1 MTELIASIISR
12 SIAASTPLLIG
23 TLGEILAERAGVMN
37 LGVEG
42 MMAFGAVTGFA
53 IALHTQS
60 AWLGLLAAIFAGA
73 LLAFIHAVLTVKLRA
88 NQVVSGLALTTLGL
102 GLSGLIGRKLIG
114 KPLQAKFSGL
124 DIPLLGDLPVIGK
137 ALFGHD
143 ILVYGTLLA
152 TVLLWLFL
160 YRTKYGLAVRSAGE
174 NPLATETMSVDI
186 VQLRM
191 LFVVIGGAFAGA
203 AGGYLS
209 LAYIPAWI
217 EGMTAGRGWIV
228 VALTMF
234 SLWDPLRA
242 LAGSLLF
249 GGLFVGQYFLQP
261 YGISPNLLMM
271 LPYLA
276 TLAAL
281 VQGATASTTRGRSAP
296 AALGIPYERGER

>member
-1 MTELIASIISR
+1 MTELIASFISR
-12 SIAASTPLLIG
+12 SIAASTPLLLG

-53 IALHTQS
+53 VALHTQS
-60 AWLGLLAAIFAGA
+60 AWLGLLAAILAGA
-73 LLAFIHAVLTVKLRA
+73 LLAVVHATLTVKLRA

-114 KPLQAKFSGL
+114 KPLQAKFSAL
-124 DIPLLGDLPVIGK
+124 DIPLLGDLPLFGK
-137 ALFGHD
+137 ALFAHD
-143 ILVYGTLLA
+143 ILVYGTLFA
-152 TVLLWLFL
+152 TVLLWVFL
-160 YRTKYGLAVRSAGE
+160 SRTTYGLAVRSAGE
-174 NPLATETMSVDI
+174 NPHAAETMSIDV
-186 VQLRM
+186 VKLRM
-191 LFVVIGGAFAGA
+191 VFVVIGGAFAGA

-234 SLWDPLRA
+234 SLWDPICA

-249 GGLFVGQYFLQP
+249 SGLFVGQYFLQP

-281 VQGATASTTRGRSAP
+281 VQGATASKTRGRSAP

>member
-1 MTELIASIISR
+1 MTELIASIVSR

-42 MMAFGAVTGFA
+42 MMAFGAVAGFA
-53 IALHTQS
+53 VALHTES
-60 AWLGLLAAIFAGA
+60 AWLGLLAAILAGA
-73 LLAFIHAVLTVKLRA
+73 LLALIHAMLTVKLRA

-124 DIPLLGDLPVIGK
+124 DVPLLSDLPVIGK

-152 TVLLWLFL
+152 TVLLWFFL

-174 NPLATETMSVDI
+174 NPLATETMSIDV
-186 VQLRM
+186 VQLRI

-234 SLWDPLRA
+234 SLWDPIRA

-281 VQGATASTTRGRSAP
+281 VQGATASKTRGRSAP
-296 AALGIPYERGER
+296 AALGLPYERGER

>member
-1 MTELIASIISR
+1 MTELIASIIGR
-12 SIAASTPLLIG
+12 SIAASTPLLMG

-42 MMAFGAVTGFA
+42 MMALGAVTGFA
-53 IALHTQS
+53 VALHTQS
-60 AWLGLLAAIFAGA
+60 PWLGLLAAILAGA
-73 LLAFIHAVLTVKLRA
+73 LLALIHAILTVKLRA

-114 KPLQAKFSGL
+114 KPLQAKFSSL
-124 DIPLLGDLPVIGK
+124 DIPLLGDIPVIGK

-143 ILVYGTLLA
+143 VLVYGTLLA
-152 TVLLWLFL
+152 TGLLWLFF

-174 NPLATETMSVDI
+174 NPLAAETMSIDV
-186 VQLRM
+186 VHLRI
-191 LFVVIGGAFAGA
+191 LFVVLGGAFAGA

-234 SLWDPLRA
+234 SLWDPIRA

-281 VQGATASTTRGRSAP
+281 VQGATASRTRGRCAP

>member
-53 IALHTQS
+53 VAFHTQS
-60 AWLGLLAAIFAGA
+60 AWLGLFAAILAGA
-73 LLAFIHAVLTVKLRA
+73 LLAFIHAMLTVKLQA

-152 TVLLWLFL
+152 TGLLWLFL

-174 NPLATETMSVDI
+174 NPLASETMSVDVI
-186 VQLRM
+186 QLRM

-228 VALTMF
+228 IALTMF
-234 SLWDPLRA
+234 SLWDPIRA

-281 VQGATASTTRGRSAP
+281 VQGATASKTRGRSAP
-296 AALGIPYERGER
+296 AALGNPYERGER

>member
-1 MTELIASIISR
+1 MTELLASIISR
-12 SIAASTPLLIG
+12 SLAASTPLLLG

-37 LGVEG
+37 LGIEG
-42 MMAFGAVTGFA
+42 MMAVGAVTGFA
-53 IALHTQS
+53 VALSTQS
-60 AWLGLLAAIFAGA
+60 PWLGFLAAVAAGA
-73 LLAFIHAVLTVKLRA
+73 LMALVHAILTVRLRA

-102 GLSGLIGRKLIG
+102 GLSGIIGRQLIG
-114 KPLQAKFSGL
+114 KPLPEKFSGVS
-124 DIPLLGDLPVIGK
+124 IPVLREIPVLGSAI
-137 ALFGHD
+137 FNQD
-143 ILVYGTLLA
+143 ILVYLSVAAAIIMWIL
-152 TVLLWLFL
+152 L
-160 YRTKYGLAVRSAGE
+160 YRTRFGLAVRSAGE
-174 NPLATETMSVDI
+174 NPLAAETMSI
-186 VQLRM
+186 NILRYRT
-191 LFVVIGGAFAGA
+191 FCVVMGGAFAGA

-234 SLWDPLRA
+234 SLWNPARA
-242 LAGSLLF
+242 FVGALLF

-281 VQGATASTTRGRSAP
+281 IQGAVASKNRGQCAP
-296 AALGIPYERGER
+296 AALGTPYERGMR

>member
-1 MTELIASIISR
+1 MTELIASIVSR

-42 MMAFGAVTGFA
+42 MMAFGAVAGFA
-53 IALHTQS
+53 VALHTKS
-60 AWLGLLAAIFAGA
+60 AWLGLLAAILAGA
-73 LLAFIHAVLTVKLRA
+73 LLALIHAILTVKLRA

-114 KPLQAKFSGL
+114 KPLQAKFSAL
-124 DIPLLGDLPVIGK
+124 DIPLLSDLPVVGK

-143 ILVYGTLLA
+143 ILVYATLLA
-152 TVLLWLFL
+152 TILLWFFL

-174 NPLATETMSVDI
+174 NPLATETMSIDV
-186 VQLRM
+186 VLLRI

-228 VALTMF
+228 IALTMF
-234 SLWDPLRA
+234 SLWDPIRA

-281 VQGATASTTRGRSAP
+281 VQGATASKTRGRSAP
-296 AALGIPYERGER
+296 ASLGVPYERGER